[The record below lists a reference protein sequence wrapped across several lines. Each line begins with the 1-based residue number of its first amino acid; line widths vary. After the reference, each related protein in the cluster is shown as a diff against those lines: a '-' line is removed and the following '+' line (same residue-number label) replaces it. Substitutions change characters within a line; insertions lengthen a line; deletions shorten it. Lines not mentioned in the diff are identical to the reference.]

1 MYCADCQEMY
11 FKAPAELVQSGCR
24 KRADRLSRIDGGK
37 AGTMK
42 IRKELL
48 ERKLITY
55 AMEHVELP
63 PGGIDCGE
71 GCNPYGFPPECER
84 VFREFDPAR
93 LGPYPHSDAL
103 YDAIRDYWE
112 EVIDV
117 ERGNILLSNGSID
130 ALYTINNIFD
140 THNSVV
146 LGISPQFTDYYRHAE
161 MIGLD
166 YAPYQLKKEFNY
178 KFDTYEFIAMHFIA
192 DRYASASMPFKS
204 YNFIYIDNPNNPT
217 GQCIDIDDI
226 EEIVAKALKKDIT
239 VIIDEAYGDFMPKEN
254 SAVKLF
260 AEYPNLAVVKTL
272 SKGYGLAGLRIGYII
287 AHKDLIGYMQK
298 LVNPYQVSELAREVG
313 AEALRHREHV
323 DRSAADFAEMKEE
336 IREVLTPSVVKK
348 SKKGEG
354 EDAEETVRKV
364 PGPASGRLHMAETC
378 DTVSLLLLYH
388 DDEEIMLR
396 DEFLKRGVLCIDGY
410 DFKGLDSTSARI
422 RLPRKEDFPVLLKA
436 IREINEL

>member
-1 MYCADCQEMY
+1 
-11 FKAPAELVQSGCR
+11 
-24 KRADRLSRIDGGK
+24 
-37 AGTMK
+37 MK
-42 IRKELL
+42 IRKELV
-48 ERKLITY
+48 ERKLVTY
-55 AMEHVELP
+55 AMDHIELP

-103 YDAIRDYWE
+103 YDAIHEYWE
-112 EVIDV
+112 DVIDV

-146 LGISPQFTDYYRHAE
+146 LGVSPQFTDYYRHAE

-166 YAPYQLKKEFNY
+166 YAPYQLKREFNY

-192 DRYASASMPFKS
+192 DKYAAASMPCKS

-313 AEALRHREHV
+313 AEALRHPEHIEK
-323 DRSAADFAEMKEE
+323 SMADFAEMKAE
-336 IREVLTPSVVKK
+336 IREAL
-348 SKKGEG
+348 
-354 EDAEETVRKV
+354 DA
-364 PGPASGRLHMAETC
+364 PGGRLHMAETS

-388 DDEEIMLR
+388 DDKDIMLR
-396 DEFLKRGVLCIDGY
+396 DEFLKRGVLAIDGY
-410 DFKGLDSTSARI
+410 DFKGLDSTAARI
-422 RLPRKEDFPVLLKA
+422 RLPKKEEFPKLLEA
-436 IREINEL
+436 IKEINAL